1 MPVQMGAKQ
10 GGKARQK
17 GTKMKTFTRPR
28 QGATYDL
35 AKSLLKPLARAA
47 AYETRGD
54 FALAGERRER
64 GDEGSG
70 LLVVVLFWRLQIVS
84 HESFESYE
92 SNEFNSIE
100 LSSKRSLS
108 FRLSPNSNEGRC
120 QPEKEVHDDDN
131 DDDDADDDD
140 ANEILL

>member
-1 MPVQMGAKQ
+1 MVGGA
-10 GGKARQK
+10 AR
-17 GTKMKTFTRPR
+17 
-28 QGATYDL
+28 
-35 AKSLLKPLARAA
+35 
-47 AYETRGD
+47 
-54 FALAGERRER
+54 GEREK
-64 GDEGSG
+64 EQGSG

-108 FRLSPNSNEGRC
+108 LSFRLSPNSNEGRC
-120 QPEKEVHDDDN
+120 QPVKEVHDDD
-131 DDDDADDDD
+131 DDDDDGDDDDDDDD